1 MTDLNWELIEKHLE
15 EAHTKLK
22 AAEYLF
28 NGKFYND
35 SISRAYY
42 AMFNP
47 QNSKNFGITRISDSH
62 YAAKA
67 ALALKDIDT
76 KTHVGVLSQFRLHF
90 IKEGFIDELYAKA
103 YSVAMED
110 RSEADYGIFSE
121 FTEDEA
127 EIVIEDA
134 EKFIEVVE
142 DMIEKNKKIINK
154 NI

>member
-42 AMFNP
+42 AMF
-47 QNSKNFGITRISDSH
+47 H
-62 YAAKA
+62 AAKA
-67 ALALKDIDT
+67 ALALKNIDT
-76 KTHVGVLSQFRLHF
+76 KTHSGVLSQFGLHF

-103 YSVAMED
+103 YSIAMED

-134 EKFIEVVE
+134 KKFIGAVE
-142 DMIEKNKKIINK
+142 DMIEKNKKIIYK